1 MDEIIIN
8 NTPLSIK
15 EYEGKRVVT
24 FKDIDMCHKRPE
36 GTARKRFNDNK
47 KHFVEGEDFY
57 KVCASEIRT
66 NNILNISDKCHQ
78 DVVLIT
84 ESGYYM
90 LVKSFTDDLSWDV
103 QRQLVNSYFRVQ
115 QVKDTFSDLSPQ
127 LQYLIQMEQRQK
139 QLEARQQEMEN
150 KLEHMQED
158 RKELIKATLDF
169 GHISYS
175 QQKSIAKAAKLR
187 AIQCCYTAQAYD
199 KIGKRVIF
207 SIYNALQEKFH
218 VASYRDLCMNQM
230 VDALAFIEM
239 WEPDLKLMN
248 DIAHASP
255 KPNLSLFES

>member
-1 MDEIIIN
+1 MNEIIIN
-8 NTPLSIK
+8 EIVLAIK
-15 EYEGKRVVT
+15 EYNGKRVVT
-24 FKDIDMCHKRPE
+24 FKDIDTVHDRPD

-47 KHFVEGEDFY
+47 KHFVEGEDFF

-66 NNILNISDKCHQ
+66 HKIIEISPKAHE
-78 DVVLIT
+78 DVTFIT
-84 ESGYYM
+84 ESGYLM
-90 LVKSFTDDLSWDV
+90 LVKSFTDDLAWKV
-103 QRQLVNSYFRVQ
+103 QRQLVNTYFRIQ
-115 QVKDTFSDLSPQ
+115 QMDDTFSGLSPQ

-139 QLEARQQEMEN
+139 QLEIRQQEMEN
-150 KLEHMQED
+150 KLENMQED

-207 SIYNALQEKFH
+207 SIYNALQDKFN

-239 WEPDLKLMN
+239 WEPDLNLMN
-248 DIAHASP
+248 DIVHAGP
-255 KPNLSLFES
+255 KLNLSLFEP

>member
-1 MDEIIIN
+1 MNEIIIN
-8 NTPLSIK
+8 GMPLSIK
-15 EYEGKRVVT
+15 EYEGIRVVT

-36 GTARKRFNDNK
+36 GTARRNFNTNK
-47 KHFVEGEDFY
+47 EHFIEGEDYFVRNSY
-57 KVCASEIRT
+57 EAKKEFGIAAPNGLT
-66 NNILNISDKCHQ
+66 
-78 DVVLIT
+78 LIT

-150 KLEHMQED
+150 KLEHMQEE

-175 QQKSIAKAAKLR
+175 QQKSISKAAKLR

-248 DIAHASP
+248 DIVHASP

>member
-1 MDEIIIN
+1 MN
-8 NTPLSIK
+8 NLQPIENNNQRVLTTAQIAEQYGTTADRISKNFSANK
-15 EYEGKRVVT
+15 ERYTEGKHYYCLTGNDLKV
-24 FKDIDMCHKRPE
+24 FKD
-36 GTARKRFNDNK
+36 
-47 KHFVEGEDFY
+47 DFLN
-57 KVCASEIRT
+57 SE
-66 NNILNISDKCHQ
+66 
-78 DVVLIT
+78 
-84 ESGYYM
+84 
-90 LVKSFTDDLSWDV
+90 LVKPNASSLYLWTEKGALLHAKSLNTDKAWQAYEV
-103 QRQLVNSYFRVQ
+103 LVDTYFNVQ

-139 QLEARQQEMEN
+139 QLEARQQEIEN

-248 DIAHASP
+248 DIVHASP